1 MSEIKLF
8 DIVRTP
14 AGNIAVVDMIGVRG
28 NVSLNFVRGHLPDT
42 HCKNAWWQ
50 KDNEYLKDPMY
61 NIAKDSTMLLPYE
74 GLTLLVR
81 MNDVIDNL
89 ANEHK

>member
-1 MSEIKLF
+1 
-8 DIVRTP
+8 
-14 AGNIAVVDMIGVRG
+14 
-28 NVSLNFVRGHLPDT
+28 
-42 HCKNAWWQ
+42 
-50 KDNEYLKDPMY
+50 MY